1 MDATSVTLLAAVA
14 VVMSFNLTASLMCSR
29 RLERRVDRLED
40 RLDQRFDRLEQRFDR
55 LEQRF
60 DRLEQT
66 MAQLALD
73 VAQIKGHLGIAAS
86 QPPVT
91 PHPAP
96 Q

>member
-14 VVMSFNLTASLMCSR
+14 VVMSFNLTASLMCCR

-40 RLDQRFDRLEQRFDR
+40 RLDQRI
-55 LEQRF
+55 

-73 VAQIKGHLGIAAS
+73 VAQIKGHLGIVAS

-91 PHPAP
+91 PQPAP